1 MLRLLHH
8 FFLGAAFFAT
18 GFFATGFFAAGF
30 FAAAMWFSPPT
41 GMGYISVN
49 LGINKYFGR
58 NAIFTHRIGVNNHFC
73 SVIMARS
80 DNKHRIC
87 LIICKM
93 RNLFQQP
100 CSCHCLHGCNRSGPV
115 QQQPGDPEHACC
127 EALLSSGQRARS
139 GVGGRGL
146 GGAGEI
152 RKELRS
158 FSSNQFHIIFD
169 IILFKNPFFGPLLW

>member
-1 MLRLLHH
+1 MLPSLLLV
-8 FFLGAAFFAT
+8 FLPLVSLLLVSLLLPC
-18 GFFATGFFAAGF
+18 GFHLLPE
-30 FAAAMWFSPPT
+30 WVIFSL
-41 GMGYISVN
+41 N
-49 LGINKYFGR
+49 LGINIYFGR
-58 NAIFTHRIGVNNHFC
+58 NANFTHRIGVNNHFC

-80 DNKHRIC
+80 DKKRRIC

-139 GVGGRGL
+139 GVGGADLVVDGWNAANGNR
-146 GGAGEI
+146 AGFEV
-152 RKELRS
+152 LYAGS
-158 FSSNQFHIIFD
+158 VFLQ
-169 IILFKNPFFGPLLW
+169 

>member
-1 MLRLLHH
+1 VLRLLHH
-8 FFLGAAFFAT
+8 FFLGAVFFAT

-58 NAIFTHRIGVNNHFC
+58 NAIFTHRIGINNHFC

-100 CSCHCLHGCNRSGPV
+100 CSCHCLHGCDRSGPV
-115 QQQPGDPEHACC
+115 QQQPGDPEHACS
-127 EALLSSGQRARS
+127 EALHSSDNGLVQ
-139 GVGGRGL
+139 VWEGRFGWCR
-146 GGAGEI
+146 GDKKRIE
-152 RKELRS
+152 E
-158 FSSNQFHIIFD
+158 
-169 IILFKNPFFGPLLW
+169 FFLKSISHHL